1 MHCLRHFRKHF
12 WLQTCVFSPLQLC
25 TNVAEYRILPHLTV
39 MAFDGWNQRTRCNW
53 WELSQDQIL
62 ECLWILCLNLV
73 QFLSIH
79 RRSDFFVSVSA
90 VESLWH
96 KTPTCAFHAW
106 MIGLVFEAD
115 LFLDEHCCKNNDE
128 TPRTYF
134 GAAKWENDGVPI
146 FAKHAHKRGNVPHRK
161 AIRHGLRIGAQEK
174 LSS

>member
-1 MHCLRHFRKHF
+1 
-12 WLQTCVFSPLQLC
+12 
-25 TNVAEYRILPHLTV
+25 
-39 MAFDGWNQRTRCNW
+39 
-53 WELSQDQIL
+53 
-62 ECLWILCLNLV
+62 
-73 QFLSIH
+73 
-79 RRSDFFVSVSA
+79 
-90 VESLWH
+90 
-96 KTPTCAFHAW
+96 